1 MGVESDSLGQTDVGR
16 RDQGRRRVSDPEQVR
31 VILAG
36 RARTEKGRGGGGGVN
51 LVAGGRRSPLGPGT
65 VNWIG
70 EAGMS
75 WFIRAGA

>member
-1 MGVESDSLGQTDVGR
+1 M
-16 RDQGRRRVSDPEQVR
+16 SDPEQVR